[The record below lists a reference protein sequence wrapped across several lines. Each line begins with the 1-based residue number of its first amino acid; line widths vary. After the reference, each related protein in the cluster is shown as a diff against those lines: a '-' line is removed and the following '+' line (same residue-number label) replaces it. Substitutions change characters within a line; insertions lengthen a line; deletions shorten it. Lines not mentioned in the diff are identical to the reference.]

1 MAKRLVL
8 VAGNIGAGK
17 TSITEKLGE
26 RLGWRMGYE
35 SVEDNPFLPDFYADM
50 KQWSFHL
57 QVFFLGHR
65 AEQHIEAHASG
76 SSVILD
82 RSIYED
88 FFIFTRAL
96 RQLGNM
102 RERDYLAYK
111 RVFDL
116 VVKGIPS
123 PDLLIYL
130 WAPVEV
136 LVERIRSRGRD
147 IEGGITAEYLTLL
160 ESFYDEWLRNFELCP
175 VLTIRSHDLNFVDN
189 PAHLDIVIER
199 VNKALTGRD
208 ELVFNG
214 AGG

>member
-26 RLGWRMGYE
+26 RLGWRTGYE

-65 AEQHIEAHASG
+65 AEQHNNAHAFNG
-76 SSVILD
+76 SAILD

-88 FFIFTRAL
+88 FYIFTRAL

-102 RERDYLAYK
+102 SEREYKAYK

-116 VVKGIPS
+116 VVKGLPS
-123 PDLLIYL
+123 PDLLVYL

-147 IEGGITAEYLTLL
+147 IEGGITHDYLALL
-160 ESFYDEWLRNFELCP
+160 ESFYDEWLRNFDLCP
-175 VLTIRSHDLNFVDN
+175 VLTIRSNDLNFVDN

-199 VNKALTGRD
+199 VNKALAGRD

-214 AGG
+214 EGK